1 MPRQPAKDFRSLQLY
16 LKQAG
21 ETGIRAYVEMLIG
34 SLQARAAQTHT
45 HLDDV
50 LVIALRVLLE
60 RLFPPSKPEGLP
72 PNAGDMPG
80 DERG

>member
-1 MPRQPAKDFRSLQLY
+1 MPQRKPNDHRALQLY
-16 LKQAG
+16 LKNAG
-21 ETGIRAYVEMLIG
+21 ETGLRAYVEMLIG
-34 SLQARAAQTHT
+34 ALQAKAASTPG

-60 RLFPPSKPEGLP
+60 RLFPPTREPE
-72 PNAGDMPG
+72 MPG